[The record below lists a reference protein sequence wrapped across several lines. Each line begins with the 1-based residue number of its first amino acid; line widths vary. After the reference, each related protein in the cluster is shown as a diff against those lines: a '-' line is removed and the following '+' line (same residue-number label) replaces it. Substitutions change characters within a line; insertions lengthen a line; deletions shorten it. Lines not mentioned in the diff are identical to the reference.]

1 MAIGVTR
8 VSGDS
13 QIVNNVGDSYT
24 KNANAQIIN
33 TGISTPI
40 QAYKITTLGIT
51 ANLAAELQG
60 PSGAGLTPA
69 VDTLLK
75 TIASNATVLAY
86 QVDAAGSTAQ
96 LSVITERSGWS
107 AADLQ
112 TVIRTLSHNGTAGA
126 NIGAYGNV
134 FPALAAVTTTGG
146 IKFA

>member
-8 VSGDS
+8 VSGDT
-13 QIVNNVGDSYT
+13 QLVNNVGDGYT

-33 TGISTPI
+33 TGINSPI
-40 QAYKITTLGIT
+40 QAYKITTLGAT
-51 ANLAAELQG
+51 ANLAAELG
-60 PSGAGLTPA
+60 APSGAGLDPA
-69 VDTLLK
+69 VTTLLK
-75 TIASNATVLAY
+75 TIAANATILAY

-96 LSVITERSGWS
+96 LSVITERSAWT

-134 FPALAAVTTTGG
+134 FPALAAVTSTGG
-146 IKFA
+146 IKLA

>member
-13 QIVNNVGDSYT
+13 QLVNNIGDGYT

-33 TGISTPI
+33 TGISSPI
-40 QAYKITTLGIT
+40 QAYKITTLGAT
-51 ANLAAELQG
+51 ANLAAELG
-60 PSGAGLTPA
+60 APSGAGLTPA

-86 QVDAAGSTAQ
+86 QVDASGSTAQ
-96 LSVITERSGWS
+96 LSVITERSGWT

-112 TVIRTLSHNGTAGA
+112 TVIRTLTHNGTAGA

-134 FPALAAVTTTGG
+134 FPALAAVTTTSG
-146 IKFA
+146 IKIA

>member
-13 QIVNNVGDSYT
+13 QVVTNVGDSYT

-33 TGISTPI
+33 TGINSPI

-51 ANLAAELQG
+51 ANLANELKG
-60 PSGAGLTPA
+60 PSGAGLDPA
-69 VDTLLK
+69 VHTLLK
-75 TIASNATVLAY
+75 TISSNATVLAY
-86 QVDAAGSTAQ
+86 QVDASGSTAQ
-96 LSVITERSGWS
+96 LSVITERSAWT

-112 TVIRTLSHNGTAGA
+112 TVIRTLSHDGTPGA

-134 FPALAAVTTTGG
+134 FPALAAVTSTGG
-146 IKFA
+146 IKLA

>member
-8 VSGDS
+8 VSGDT
-13 QIVNNVGDSYT
+13 QLVNNVGDGYT

-33 TGISTPI
+33 TGINSPI
-40 QAYKITTLGIT
+40 QAYKITTLGAV
-51 ANLAAELQG
+51 ANLAAELG
-60 PSGAGLTPA
+60 APSGAGLDPA
-69 VDTLLK
+69 VTTLLK
-75 TIASNATVLAY
+75 TISANATILAY
-86 QVDAAGSTAQ
+86 QVDASGSTAQ
-96 LSVITERSGWS
+96 LSVITERSAWT

-134 FPALAAVTTTGG
+134 FPALAAVTSTGG